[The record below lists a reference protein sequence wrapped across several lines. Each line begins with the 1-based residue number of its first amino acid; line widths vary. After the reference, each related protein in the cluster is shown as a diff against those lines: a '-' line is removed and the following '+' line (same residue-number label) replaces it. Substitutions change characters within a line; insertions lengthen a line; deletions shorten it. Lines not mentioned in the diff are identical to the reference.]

1 MTTNHLYSSLFSIL
15 LFAGASQAL
24 ADDRI
29 VCNFQRG
36 IPADFILVDNDG
48 NVPSAGAQKL
58 GFNVGD
64 SWIIWNED
72 ATNKVAAS
80 TSWYKPSGQ
89 SDDWMILPSLDVKSG
104 TILKWRAK
112 AVDTKYR
119 DGYAVYVSTTGTG
132 LDCFDTAQPL
142 FSVAEEESDWTTHSV
157 SLAQYAGKSIHVAFV
172 NNSNNKSRLYLDD
185 LFAGVP
191 QAVIVTPASPYVV
204 KPGEK
209 FVLSA
214 TLSTDLDEP
223 QSGVTVGYQ
232 WNGHKET
239 AALTSDLV
247 AGSPQTVI
255 FSDSIAI
262 DSVGDSIVP
271 VFNSGDKQA
280 SQCITAHYN
289 RLLCEEAT
297 GLWCGYCV
305 NGIVTMKHLKATYPN
320 EFIGIAVHSGD
331 KLALTGYTPEYVG
344 AGNEGYP
351 DMICNRMDAYHA
363 FPLSFEPY
371 FQRALQNPIAAAVEL
386 KAGVA
391 DDGKVNVDASVCY
404 NSSYDDAN
412 FALAYVLVE
421 DSVHHP
427 DDPKYSQ
434 HNSYADGVEGEMG
447 GFENYP
453 EYVPASEMYYMDV
466 PRMVEGIYSGVDQ
479 SQPSAI
485 DAGVV
490 YTHSHTFNI
499 PENVDNID
507 KCDVIAILIDRTT
520 GAVVNSAKASLG
532 ATMSGIAPIAAS
544 RPANSPTAVYDL
556 RGCKRLVLA
565 GEGDL
570 QSQLRQLTPGVY
582 VIRSANGQAKK
593 YLVR

>member
-1 MTTNHLYSSLFSIL
+1 MTTNHLYSSLFTIL

-36 IPADFILVDNDG
+36 IPDDFILVDNDG
-48 NVPSAGAQKL
+48 NVPSAGAQKF
-58 GFNVGD
+58 GFNAGD

-89 SDDWMILPSLDVKSG
+89 SDDWMILPSLDVHDG
-104 TILKWRAK
+104 TVLKWRAK
-112 AVDTKYR
+112 AVDSKYR
-119 DGYAVYVSTTGTG
+119 DGYAVYVSTTGTS

-142 FSVAEEESDWTTHSV
+142 FSVAEEEGEWTTHTV
-157 SLAQYAGKSIHVAFV
+157 SLGQFVGKSVHVAFV
-172 NNSNNKSRLYLDD
+172 NNSNNRSRLYLDD

-204 KPGEK
+204 KPGGK

-223 QSGVTVGYQ
+223 QRGVEVGYE

-239 AALTSDLV
+239 VALTADLV
-247 AGSPQTVI
+247 AGSPQTVT
-255 FSDSIAI
+255 FSDSIGI

-271 VFNSGDKQA
+271 VFNSGDKQV
-280 SQCITAHYN
+280 SQCIAAHNN

-305 NGIVTMKHLKATYPN
+305 NGIVTMKHLKAAYPN
-320 EFIGIAVHSGD
+320 EFIGIAIHSGD
-331 KLALTGYTPEYVG
+331 KLDLTGYAAEYVG
-344 AGNEGYP
+344 AGNDGYP
-351 DMICNRMDAYHA
+351 DMICNRMKAYHA
-363 FPLSFEPY
+363 FPLKFEPY
-371 FQRALQNPIAAAVEL
+371 FQKARQNPIAASVEL
-386 KAGVA
+386 KASVG
-391 DDGKVNVDASVCY
+391 DDGKVCAQTSVCY

-427 DDPKYSQ
+427 DDPKYCQ
-434 HNSYADGVEGEMG
+434 HNSYADGVEGDMG

-453 EYVPASEMYYMDV
+453 EYVPASEMYYMGV
-466 PRMVEGIYSGVDQ
+466 PRLVEGIYSGIDQ
-479 SQPSAI
+479 SQPSGI
-485 DAGVV
+485 DAGMV
-490 YTHSHTFNI
+490 YSHSHTFNI

-507 KCDVIAILIDRTT
+507 KCDVIAILIDRAT

-532 ATMSGIAPIAAS
+532 ATMSGIAPVAS
-544 RPANSPTAVYDL
+544 SHPTDCPAAVYDL
-556 RGCKRLVLA
+556 RGCKRLTLTD
-565 GEGDL
+565 GSNL
-570 QSQLRQLTPGVY
+570 QSQLRQLASGAY
-582 VIRSANGQAKK
+582 VIRSANGQSKK
-593 YLVR
+593 YLIR